1 MRFTP
6 NLIEEIKARL
16 PVSQVVS
23 RKVSLKKA
31 GREFRGLSPF
41 KNEKTPS
48 FFVNDQKG
56 SWFDFASGQNGD
68 IFKFIMLTEGLT
80 FPEAI
85 ERLAGEAGVVLP
97 KETDYDKAQDD
108 QRTRLYALVEAS
120 AAFFEAKLRA
130 PEGETARKYIAKR
143 GLKVSAV
150 NRFRLGFAPNSRNA
164 LKDHLTKLG
173 YTPDEMIKSG
183 MLIGGEDIKGPPYD
197 RFRGRLMFPITD
209 MKDRVIAF
217 GGRAL
222 EADVPAKYLNS
233 PETPLFHKG
242 SILFHAA
249 KARPASHDKGR
260 IIAVE
265 GYMDVV
271 ALAEAGFAE
280 SVAPLGTALTADQ
293 VKLLWRMA
301 PEPILCFDG
310 DSAGR
315 KAAHRAID
323 TVLPHLKP
331 GTSVRFAFLPDTFDP
346 DDLIRQEGPEA
357 MEAVLTAARSLSD
370 VLWDREWSQG
380 DWSTPERRASLE
392 QNVYA
397 LIRQIEDQ
405 SVRGHYADD
414 VRERLARAFGRS
426 QSVNPAPGY
435 APASSHGQSHGEP
448 PPYEPPYQQ
457 QDTSQREP
465 WQPKPRSQ
473 GQFNGQSNGQFQGR
487 KSGFGGGSGKWQ
499 PRGGNGRGSPFGAPM
514 GPQPPSLALKN
525 SPLGSSASG
534 RPDMPP
540 REVLLLRILLNH
552 PWMLEEHSETIA
564 GIAFKATSLARL
576 RDALLVLQS
585 RTMPLDSAGVRTQ
598 MTNSGFGTIMSLIDQ
613 HSTHKSDRFAELDA
627 ARNLVEEGWRDVLRL
642 QAREVGLQQPL
653 DDAEKAWSE
662 QLSDEAFD
670 RIVELQHLKSKPVG
684 ADDKQE

>member
-120 AAFFEAKLRA
+120 AKFFEDKLRA
-130 PEGETARKYIAKR
+130 PEGETARRYLAKR
-143 GLKVSAV
+143 GLKMSAV
-150 NRFRLGFAPNSRNA
+150 NRFRLGFAPNNRTA
-164 LKDHLTKLG
+164 LKDYLTALG
-173 YTPDEMIKSG
+173 YSADEMIKSG

-197 RFRGRLMFPITD
+197 RFRGRVMFPITD

-249 KARPASHDKGR
+249 RARPAAHDKGR

-271 ALAEAGFAE
+271 ALAEAGFTE

-331 GTSVRFAFLPDTFDP
+331 GSSVRFAFLPDTYDP
-346 DDLIRQEGPEA
+346 DDLIRQEGPAA

-370 VLWDREWSQG
+370 VLWEREWAQG

-392 QNVYA
+392 QTVFK
-397 LIRQIEDQ
+397 LIRQIEDP

-414 VRERLARAFGRS
+414 VRDRLARAFGRAPTS
-426 QSVNPAPGY
+426 NQVVNFPVPFA
-435 APASSHGQSHGEP
+435 ANEP
-448 PPYEPPYQQ
+448 PPYEPSYEPAYERDDHQPAH
-457 QDTSQREP
+457 RPEP
-465 WQPKPRSQ
+465 WQQQPWQAKPR
-473 GQFNGQSNGQFQGR
+473 GQDTFKRGKPGNGQNR
-487 KSGFGGGSGKWQ
+487 WL

-514 GPQPPSLALKN
+514 GPQAASSFLKN

-534 RPDMPP
+534 RADMPP
-540 REVLLLRILLNH
+540 REALLLRILLNH

-564 GIAFKATSLARL
+564 GIAFTAAPLAHL
-576 RDALLVLQS
+576 RDALLVLQT
-585 RTMPLDSAGVRTQ
+585 RTIPLDSVAVRTQ
-598 MTNSGFGTIMSLIDQ
+598 LTSSGFGTIMSLIDQ
-613 HSTHKSDRFAELDA
+613 HATHKSDRFAELDA
-627 ARNLVEEGWRDVLRL
+627 ARDLVEEGWRDVLRL

-653 DDAEKAWSE
+653 HDAEKAWSE
-662 QLSDEAFD
+662 HQSEEAFD
-670 RIVELQHLKSKPVG
+670 RIVELQQLKSRPVG